1 MTLSTAETTR
11 LEIKAAEV
19 ADGYGRFS
27 VGPLERGYGMTL
39 GNSLRRV
46 LLSSIPGTAITW
58 VKIDGVTHEYS
69 TIPHVKEDVT
79 ELLLNFKSVR
89 IRSLGNRLG
98 KLRLEVAGEGDVKAG
113 DIMVSSD
120 FEIMNPEQHIATL
133 DSPEAKLSIE
143 LNVEQGKG
151 YIPAAG
157 TDGLPIGVLPV
168 DSIFTPVA
176 RVNFNV
182 ERTRVGQVTNYEM
195 LVIELWT
202 DETILPTEAI
212 STAGQI
218 LVDRFFLF
226 ANMQKATEALEKKA
240 DLTSSIPVDIY
251 NTTVEQLELSARTL
265 NCLKRAHIN
274 RVGEVLEKTKAE
286 LLAIRNFG
294 EKSLRELY
302 SRLEERDFL
311 SENIPEDQEEIDEES
326 IVDENSPSHATDEG
340 AYVAEDFE

>member
-1 MTLSTAETTR
+1 MTLETTEITR

-19 ADGYGRFS
+19 ADGYGKFS

-89 IRSLGNRLG
+89 INSTGNRLG
-98 KLRLEVAGEGDVKAG
+98 KLRLEVSGEGDVKAG

-133 DSPEAKLSIE
+133 DSPEANFSVE

-151 YIPAAG
+151 YIPATG

-168 DSIFTPVA
+168 DSIFTPVL

-195 LVIELWT
+195 LVVEVWT
-202 DETILPTEAI
+202 DETILPTEAL
-212 STAGQI
+212 SAAGQI

-226 ANMQKATEALEKKA
+226 ANMQKATQALEKQA
-240 DLTSSIPVDIY
+240 DLTSSIPADIY

-274 RVGEVLEKTKAE
+274 RVGEVIEKTKAE

-302 SRLEERDFL
+302 NRLEEREFL
-311 SENIPEDQEEIDEES
+311 STETQEDQEEINEES
-326 IVDENSPSHATDEG
+326 LVTENTTDYAPNEN
-340 AYVAEDFE
+340 ADVAEDFE